1 MEEYDGP
8 DPEASP
14 LGRPLGDGVS
24 LSCRDSSVS
33 HNVSFFLYFPF
44 FSRLRSFSK
53 THTSSLSFSQTFTD
67 TSDAAVVIYGSPGS
81 SISYNKVVA
90 RSRSQMGG
98 ILLVDYGPFEG
109 SYLSTIVSHNIIDAL
124 GGLIR
129 VGIGI
134 GPPVWSDDLET
145 VLTDGTVS
153 DNVLR
158 GYWMGYGVAAAG
170 VKNFTVVDNV
180 STARHSGLRGG
191 RCPTEPVENSP
202 PMAFLY
208 NATSSEGVFQ
218 ADFVDGAVQYG
229 KLDILL

>member
-1 MEEYDGP
+1 
-8 DPEASP
+8 
-14 LGRPLGDGVS
+14 
-24 LSCRDSSVS
+24 
-33 HNVSFFLYFPF
+33 VSFFLYFPF